1 MKKLAASIAP
11 DEKRLVKVARAVY
24 DHVVANMKY
33 DKPAGK
39 AWGRGSVKWACT
51 ERYGNCTDFHALFM
65 NLCRLRGIPAR
76 FTMGI
81 SLPPDAKGTI
91 EGYHCWCEFYVPAKG
106 WVPVDASE
114 ASKRPEKKDYFFGAL
129 DADRVAFVLGR
140 DLTLEPA
147 QKAGPVSL
155 VPIGYAER
163 DGEPVAL
170 KRTIEFED
178 AK

>member
-1 MKKLAASIAP
+1 
-11 DEKRLVKVARAVY
+11 
-24 DHVVANMKY
+24 
-33 DKPAGK
+33 
-39 AWGRGSVKWACT
+39 
-51 ERYGNCTDFHALFM
+51 M